1 MGFRKEDLTDED
13 FQEQVEEHGEY
24 LEEYLERDEEIE
36 DMGIDEFEENRS
48 VKDYGLCDDE
58 LPDDD

>member
-36 DMGIDEFEENRS
+36 DMGIEEFEENRAEE
-48 VKDYGLCDDE
+48 DYGLCNDE